1 MLFSPHRC
9 LPDSQLCLCW
19 DINYGNEL
27 RRKKRKKRN
36 KTYDCNRQKVE
47 NRGRAAE
54 DVYGGPQVAEG
65 GAQRPLAGDDVEGA
79 QWHDQT
85 GDHQVGHGQAEDE
98 VVSHRAE
105 VPLSEDGRNDQR
117 IADDG
122 GQRDDGQDDA
132 DDKVRQVQSTDD
144 GVATVVGRA
153 KAGRAVQPAAAIAR
167 WGHCRQG
174 VVVAV
179 VQKDVI
185 ENAIRVG

>member
-1 MLFSPHRC
+1 M
-9 LPDSQLCLCW
+9 
-19 DINYGNEL
+19 
-27 RRKKRKKRN
+27 
-36 KTYDCNRQKVE
+36 
-47 NRGRAAE
+47 
-54 DVYGGPQVAEG
+54 
-65 GAQRPLAGDDVEGA
+65 
-79 QWHDQT
+79 
-85 GDHQVGHGQAEDE
+85 
-98 VVSHRAE
+98 
-105 VPLSEDGRNDQR
+105 PLSEDGRNDQR

-144 GVATVVGRA
+144 GVATVAGRA